1 MHNCLSNINNS
12 NNTSECLWCCFED
25 QCYSESSL
33 VPMMNAYSV
42 PSGCQPSAQ
51 ANQLAAESAG
61 RLLPSAWPSPFVI
74 VTQLISWYSF
84 HHATEG
90 GRLSCY
96 WNQLNY
102 CNRCSG
108 DGASEWRCRGG
119 RSKPLV
125 IDGSRRLSAPRR
137 RERWKLVVNNSN
149 TRRPWQT
156 ALHWSLIYWPP
167 RHRRSIDIAF
177 IRRVH
182 WRYSDLWWQWPF
194 CWYNMPLCDGE
205 DFLCYWNKIQPV

>member
-1 MHNCLSNINNS
+1 
-12 NNTSECLWCCFED
+12 
-25 QCYSESSL
+25 
-33 VPMMNAYSV
+33 MMNAYSV

-51 ANQLAAESAG
+51 ANQLAAEFAG
-61 RLLPSAWPSPFVI
+61 RLLPSAWPLTITICYYYSADKLI
-74 VTQLISWYSF
+74 LISPC
-84 HHATEG
+84 HG
-90 GRLSCY
+90 GWKAELLLRSVE
-96 WNQLNY
+96 LND
-102 CNRCSG
+102 CNCCSG
-108 DGASEWRCRGG
+108 DGASEWRCRCG

-125 IDGSRRLSAPRR
+125 IDGSRRLSTPRR

-156 ALHWSLIYWPP
+156 ALHWSLIYCPP

-194 CWYNMPLCDGE
+194 CWYNMPWCDGE